1 MIAHRLK
8 GELSYFSA
16 IAAEQA
22 RELERMGRENRLEMT
37 GPLLASFEAE
47 LAALIE
53 AVRRQVRGEGSH
65 A

>member
-1 MIAHRLK
+1 MRNHLVKERFVATD
-8 GELSYFSA
+8 FF
-16 IAAEQA
+16 QA